1 MPGQS
6 RLHTE
11 TLSQNKDEDEEA
23 KEEKEM
29 KWWWWGGCITKESEV
44 KIKGQNYS

>member
-1 MPGQS
+1 MYVWA
-6 RLHTE
+6 
-11 TLSQNKDEDEEA
+11 SQNKDEDEEA

-29 KWWWWGGCITKESEV
+29 RWWWWWWWGCITKESEV